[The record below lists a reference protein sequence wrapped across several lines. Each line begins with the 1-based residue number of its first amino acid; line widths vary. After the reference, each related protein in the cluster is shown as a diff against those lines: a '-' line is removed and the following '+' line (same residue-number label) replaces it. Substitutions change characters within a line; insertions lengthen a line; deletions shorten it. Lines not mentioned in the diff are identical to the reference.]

1 MNEIKDFKD
10 LVVWQRAMDLVAEVY
25 QVVKKLPKEEL
36 YALSD
41 QIRRAVISIPSNIA
55 EGYGRNSSKEFSHF
69 ISIAKGSKSEL
80 ETQLLLCLKIDYLK
94 ESDIQNVMYLIDQV
108 EKMLYSL
115 QKKLTVNQWL
125 LFTAHRS
132 LFTVHCSPLTVHWKH
147 GNKFTRRQEAVF
159 CFG

>member
-41 QIRRAVISIPSNIA
+41 QIRRAVISIPSNIV

-80 ETQLLLCLKIDYLK
+80 ETQLLLCVKIDYLK
-94 ESDIQNVMYLIDQV
+94 ESDIQNMMYLIDQV
-108 EKMLYSL
+108 GKMLYSL
-115 QKKLTVNQWL
+115 QKKTNCKSMTTVY
-125 LFTAHRS
+125 LFIVHCL
-132 LFTVHCSPLTVHWKH
+132 LFTVH
-147 GNKFTRRQEAVF
+147 
-159 CFG
+159 